1 MAMDKFSGSLASL
14 AAVMLL
20 ASPTLAAGRAKPAA
34 TAAAAPETTPAPA
47 PTPAPASSSSAPA
60 GSSIQTPMD
69 DLGLRK
75 EAIPPAL
82 IEATENPYRLPGTG
96 QCSQLIPAI
105 EALNAALGKDIDMPQ
120 DSGSRLAAS
129 DLMNFAASSVI
140 PFRGL
145 IRQVSGASN
154 RQRLMQEAVLAG
166 FARRAFLKG
175 VGQARNCAYPARPA
189 DPQIIA
195 AQNAALMSSLEALCG
210 PLPNGQ
216 KRTPREEWLNSRKCA
231 EYKRLKEQEPAPATV
246 VPAAATP
253 ARRN

>member
-1 MAMDKFSGSLASL
+1 MDKFTSSLTSL
-14 AAVMLL
+14 VAIMLL
-20 ASPTLAAGRAKPAA
+20 ASPALAAGRAKPAA
-34 TAAAAPETTPAPA
+34 TAAPAPATTPAPA
-47 PTPAPASSSSAPA
+47 PAPASTPSAPA

-69 DLGLRK
+69 DLGLRR

-82 IEATENPYRLPGTG
+82 IEATENPYMLPGTG

-195 AQNAALMSSLEALCG
+195 AQNAALMSSLEAMCG

-231 EYKRLKEQEPAPATV
+231 DYKRLKEQEAAPATV
-246 VPAAATP
+246 APAASAP